1 MFLDELN
8 IIVMVLTNG
17 HILKISWLYVYLVH
31 LVLLGKAF
39 WRSFTSWSNMVNS
52 VQSYFFVS
60 CVRGINIIVF

>member
-39 WRSFTSWSNMVNS
+39 
-52 VQSYFFVS
+52 
-60 CVRGINIIVF
+60 